1 MDLPERKDLDV
12 EGFKSR
18 WQLSPEQLANT
29 KRTDDELEG
38 MQDFLLTIEDVL
50 REDIADWDL
59 EDAFF
64 LYQGDKYED
73 NEGDYILRMYSFS
86 KGLTKCWVVIS
97 CYPQIELSSEN
108 MDIELLASIS
118 NILIS
123 QLIDVFVRD

>member
-64 LYQGDKYED
+64 LYQDKQYED

-86 KGLTKCWVVIS
+86 KGLSKCWVVIS
-97 CYPQIELSSEN
+97 CFPQIELSSEN
-108 MDIELLASIS
+108 MDIALLASIS
-118 NILIS
+118 NILLS
-123 QLIDVFVRD
+123 QLVEVFVRD

>member
-29 KRTDDELEG
+29 KRTEDELEG

-64 LYQGDKYED
+64 LYQDKQYEE
-73 NEGDYILRMYSFS
+73 NEGDCILRMFQFS
-86 KGLTKCWVVIS
+86 KGLTKCWLVIG
-97 CYPQIELSSEN
+97 CPQIELTSEN
-108 MDIELLASIS
+108 IDIQLLVNITNILLAE
-118 NILIS
+118 
-123 QLIDVFVRD
+123 LIDVFVPE

>member
-29 KRTDDELEG
+29 KRTEDELEG
-38 MQDFLLTIEDVL
+38 MQDFLLNIEDVL

-64 LYQGDKYED
+64 LYQDKQYEG
-73 NEGDYILRMYSFS
+73 NEGDYILRMFQFS

-97 CYPQIELSSEN
+97 CFPQIELSSDN

-118 NILIS
+118 NILLS
-123 QLIDVFVRD
+123 ELIDVFVRD